1 MQSRYFFDIS
11 RNIYQKKV
19 STLQYLLLFTIH
31 SSTYF
36 CFWFIKFIKFQ
47 SCNFL
52 LTFFKLKPVFHRH
65 KVFWCI
71 LILFYSCLLNAYYSC
86 LLLHLMLI
94 HAYYIYIY
102 IYIYI
107 YMYIYKRSACRQ
119 LLFCSLRAHQYSSDQ
134 MTILKDQSAR
144 TTARVVSIAYRLW
157 ICFLINR
164 VFNIT
169 KLTSVI

>member
-107 YMYIYKRSACRQ
+107 KDQPADSCFFALWELNSTAQIKWRSWRTRMLKLLPELWVLHYIYWK
-119 LLFCSLRAHQYSSDQ
+119 
-134 MTILKDQSAR
+134 MI
-144 TTARVVSIAYRLW
+144 
-157 ICFLINR
+157 FLI
-164 VFNIT
+164 IP
-169 KLTSVI
+169 LQ

>member
-102 IYIYI
+102 IYICIYI
-107 YMYIYKRSACRQ
+107 
-119 LLFCSLRAHQYSSDQ
+119 
-134 MTILKDQSAR
+134 KDQPADSCCFALWELI
-144 TTARVVSIAYRLW
+144 SIAQIKWRSWRTRVLELLPELW
-157 ICFLINR
+157 ALHIACGYA
-164 VFNIT
+164 
-169 KLTSVI
+169 S